1 MTENRA
7 AELAA
12 SQPFADLIGVAV
24 ISVAPERVV
33 AYLEWTPERCTSGGM
48 LHGGA
53 MMSLAD
59 AAGGLVAFV
68 NLPAGATGTT
78 TVSSSTQF
86 TRGLRQGRAT
96 ATARPLHVGRTTIVV
111 ETDVRDDDD
120 RLLARVTQ
128 TQAVLTG

>member
-1 MTENRA
+1 MTEDRA
-7 AELAA
+7 DEFAG
-12 SQPFADLIGVAV
+12 SQPFADLIGVEVTAV
-24 ISVAPERVV
+24 TAERVV
-33 AYLEWTPERCTSGGM
+33 AHLEWAPERCTSGGM

-96 ATARPLHVGRTTIVV
+96 ATARPLHRGRTTIVI
-111 ETDVRDDDD
+111 ETDVRDQDD

-128 TQAVLTG
+128 TQAVLDG

>member
-1 MTENRA
+1 MTEDRA
-7 AELAA
+7 DEFAG
-12 SQPFADLIGVAV
+12 SQPFADLIGVEVTSVTTERAV
-24 ISVAPERVV
+24 AHLDWS
-33 AYLEWTPERCTSGGM
+33 PERCTSGGM

-59 AAGGLVAFV
+59 SVGGLVAFV
-68 NLPAGATGTT
+68 NLPDGAIGTT
-78 TVSSSTQF
+78 TVSSATQF

-111 ETDVRDDDD
+111 ETDVRDEDD